1 MVMCPACGRPVRSL
15 DLRRPRFAC
24 PWCKESLS
32 WSWGLSRLECA
43 FSGVLVIFGPI
54 VIAFWLW
61 PGERAPLAGGLL
73 SVLLVVPITFVYFLI
88 RLILV
93 RPTLRRDSGWLDEG
107 TVLHITRP
115 PRPP

>member
-1 MVMCPACGRPVRSL
+1 MASGDKLAPPEANEMVMCPACGRRVRYL

-32 WSWGLSRLECA
+32 WSWGLSRLECS
-43 FSGVLVIFGPI
+43 FLGVLLIFGPF

-73 SVLLVVPITFVYFLI
+73 SLLLAAPIGFVYTVI

-93 RPTLRRDSGWLDEG
+93 RADAQKGLR
-107 TVLHITRP
+107 VA
-115 PRPP
+115 